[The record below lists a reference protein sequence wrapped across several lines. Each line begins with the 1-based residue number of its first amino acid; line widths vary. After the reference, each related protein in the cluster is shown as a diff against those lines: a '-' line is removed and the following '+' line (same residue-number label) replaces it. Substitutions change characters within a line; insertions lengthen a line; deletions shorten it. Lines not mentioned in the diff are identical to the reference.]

1 MISRARKTPTK
12 SVRFC
17 LPLLDETQRIN
28 VIEGRFL
35 AQRAPLVRS
44 NVSGE
49 KNGERMDAV
58 HKVRP
63 TLWSVSLFLAVPT
76 FIVEA
81 ARIVRCSLLHSLS
94 RFLDRMEVALQD

>member
-1 MISRARKTPTK
+1 LSI
-12 SVRFC
+12 
-17 LPLLDETQRIN
+17 EEI
-28 VIEGRFL
+28 IEGRFL

-49 KNGERMDAV
+49 KNGDRMDAV

-63 TLWSVSLFLAVPT
+63 TLWSVSLFLAVPPY
-76 FIVEA
+76 IVE
-81 ARIVRCSLLHSLS
+81 IVKMVRCSLLHSLS

>member
-1 MISRARKTPTK
+1 LYASVWFESMIFRSRKTPTK

-17 LPLLDETQRIN
+17 LPLLDETRRIN
-28 VIEGRFL
+28 AIEEIIEGRFL

-49 KNGERMDAV
+49 KSGEKMDAV

-63 TLWSVSLFLAVPT
+63 TLWSVSLFLAVPPY
-76 FIVEA
+76 IVEIA
-81 ARIVRCSLLHSLS
+81 
-94 RFLDRMEVALQD
+94 